1 MKEEFENHP
10 VVFGC
15 SLLLTGFLA
24 GASFMSFVFP
34 SLTKTPDLSAVAS
47 KENMECNIDGLPLLS
62 ESHDKRVSVM
72 QSQLLEL
79 ESKASDRMLI
89 SSYQEKYLDS
99 ANRVREDIK
108 AEKIAFSQAVNQLSV
123 KCQEMHKKSKQQ
135 GLAAGMR

>member
-1 MKEEFENHP
+1 
-10 VVFGC
+10 
-15 SLLLTGFLA
+15 
-24 GASFMSFVFP
+24 
-34 SLTKTPDLSAVAS
+34 
-47 KENMECNIDGLPLLS
+47 
-62 ESHDKRVSVM
+62 M